1 MVRSGQNH
9 RHRIAARKKT
19 SASHRNQ
26 KLTIA
31 EVYSC
36 TVSVDVRENRA
47 LHPVLSVQYSRSRL
61 LVTCSAFSLVT
72 ELGALYQV
80 L

>member
-31 EVYSC
+31 EVYL
-36 TVSVDVRENRA
+36 TYKDQIFTYIY
-47 LHPVLSVQYSRSRL
+47 LHDNSNFEKTANAKKRGGKRKEQGRW
-61 LVTCSAFSLVT
+61 T
-72 ELGALYQV
+72 EKFHPHV
-80 L
+80 